1 MKITTKEVSERLGK
15 SHRTVRYYCKEG
27 ILKCEKIGRNYYI
40 DEQILDDFMSKIK
53 FNVKGKQER
62 AKVVG
67 KGIAYPPYILLAQR
81 NGYLE
86 AQVDIFQNQIEE
98 LKATINLLQEQLTYQ
113 KTSWIRKLFKR

>member
-15 SHRTVRYYCKEG
+15 SHRTIRYYCKEG
-27 ILKCEKIGRNYYI
+27 ILKCEKIGRNLYI
-40 DEQILDDFMSKIK
+40 EEEVLDDFMSKIK
-53 FNVKGKQER
+53 FNVKGKKER
-62 AKVVG
+62 VRVEG

-86 AQVDIFQNQIEE
+86 AQVDIFKSQIEE
-98 LKATINLLQEQLTYQ
+98 LKNKIILLEEQLTYQ